1 VANRSIASTDWS
13 LNATWSIMPDF
24 ALDWQDT

>member
-1 VANRSIASTDWS
+1 MLKATDWLPS
-13 LNATWSIMPDF
+13 ATWSIASDF